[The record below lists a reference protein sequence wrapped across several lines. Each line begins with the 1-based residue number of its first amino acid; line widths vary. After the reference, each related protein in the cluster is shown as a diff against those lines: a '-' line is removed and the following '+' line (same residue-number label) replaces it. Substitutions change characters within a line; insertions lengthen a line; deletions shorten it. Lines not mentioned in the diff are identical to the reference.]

1 MSTQASSDADGFF
14 AFLDLDVGAYVIK
27 ARKKGYKRYKQTTRL
42 EEVEEKDIEI
52 VMKKT
57 RKRTRE
63 NILQ

>member
-1 MSTQASSDADGFF
+1 MNDIEFIDFDADT
-14 AFLDLDVGAYVIK
+14 YVI
-27 ARKKGYKRYKQTTRL
+27 AVIKKGYKRVKQTVML
-42 EEVEEKDIEI
+42 EAGEEGDIEI